1 MSKDVMYLIALLFLL
16 GATSATTQTV
26 KPRDLRHPEQPVE
39 RAKALD
45 QFTQSVQ
52 SRLPPGS
59 PVSARRKNYVDDH
72 IFGKMERNHVPHAAR
87 CTDTEFLRRV
97 SLDLTGLLPETG
109 AIRKFVS
116 DTDPEK
122 REKLIDSLMETP
134 VAGLRRRLS
143 TPYLE
148 RWTYWFGDLFRSNDG
163 HLNKGREVFYDYLY
177 SALLENLPYD
187 QMVREMLTAT
197 ARSNW
202 TSGPV
207 NMLARDYINETDDS
221 IINNEDTYDQWA
233 ISSSKVFLGINVECI
248 SCHDG
253 QRHLEKVNQW
263 LSKKIRQ
270 AFWKQSAFFAQS
282 RLWRPF
288 GDYSNLAIFAQ
299 PLEKVKLG

>member
-1 MSKDVMYLIALLFLL
+1 MSNGVLYRLALLVLL
-16 GATSATTQTV
+16 GTTAATTQTV
-26 KPRDLRHPEQPVE
+26 KSGDVRHPEQPVG
-39 RAKALD
+39 RSRVLD

-52 SRLPPGS
+52 SGLPPGPS
-59 PVSARRKNYVDDH
+59 ISVRRKNYIDDNL
-72 IFGKMERNHVPHAAR
+72 FGKMEQNNVPYAGL

-97 SLDLTGLLPETG
+97 SLDLTGRLPEAG
-109 AIRKFVS
+109 AIRKFVN
-116 DTDPEK
+116 DADPEK

-163 HLNKGREVFYDYLY
+163 HLNKGRELFYDYLY

-197 ARSNW
+197 TRSNW
-202 TSGPV
+202 TNGPV
-207 NMLARDYINETDDS
+207 NMLARDYVNETDDS

-233 ISSSKVFLGINVECI
+233 ISSCKVFLGINVECI

-253 QRHLEKVNQW
+253 RGHLEKVNQW
-263 LSKKIRQ
+263 LSKKTRQ
-270 AFWKQSAFFAQS
+270 DFWKQAAFFAQ
-282 RLWRPF
+282 
-288 GDYSNLAIFAQ
+288 
-299 PLEKVKLG
+299 